1 MRICQNGV
9 YEKRQAVWKKSKI
22 LNNPNIYSNW
32 LDVKIKPFFMVE
44 VSEKQIYKEYL
55 KKIFHHSVIKIKILR
70 YSSRVLWNAN
80 KCKSL
85 RKNFS
90 EFVIKLKNPRY
101 KTVERQ
107 KNESSSTNCKKKIQ
121 NFFEKVDFLKK
132 CCIFAFVSSREQQKS
147 VLWHIGYWIHIGEKK
162 N

>member
-44 VSEKQIYKEYL
+44 VGEKQIYKEYL

-80 KCKSL
+80 KCKNL
-85 RKNFS
+85 EKNFS

-101 KTVERQ
+101 RTVERQ
-107 KNESSSTNCKKKIQ
+107 KTRVLQQIAKKMQ

-132 CCIFAFVSSREQQKS
+132 MLYICICEFERTTKERT
-147 VLWHIGYWIHIGEKK
+147 LTYWILDTYRRKK